1 MSKIRLLIAFLGF
14 VILGVALVS
23 VWKSQEV
30 EEWSTTTGTLEF
42 ALLQNASSPTVVGAS
57 DWGASIGRVRYQYRV
72 QGQDYTGSRVMQ
84 LQAIFLPN
92 EAVSSLK
99 PGEIPVYYNPSQPS
113 ESYLYATTLWVQI
126 TMLTLGAAITF
137 VLALLLPRLLRILLG
152 TASEST

>member
-1 MSKIRLLIAFLGF
+1 
-14 VILGVALVS
+14 
-23 VWKSQEV
+23 
-30 EEWSTTTGTLEF
+30 
-42 ALLQNASSPTVVGAS
+42 
-57 DWGASIGRVRYQYRV
+57 
-72 QGQDYTGSRVMQ
+72 MQ

-99 PGEIPVYYNPSQPS
+99 PGEILVYYNPSQPS
-113 ESYLYATTLWVQI
+113 ESYLYATTPWVQI